1 MTTSLSGKVALVT
14 GSSRSI
20 GAAIAKRLA
29 DDGANVVVNYVSN
42 SKAASTLVDSIN
54 AKRAGAA
61 IAIKADV
68 STVVGGQRLL
78 YEAVKSFDKI
88 DIIVLNAAIMGSK
101 PLAEIDEQFF
111 DDHMNV
117 NVKGQLFLVKA
128 AAPLLAS
135 GSRIIFFSSS
145 LTRLS
150 SVLPNALVY
159 IATKGAIEQL
169 SRALAKDFGV
179 RGITVNTISPGPTDT
194 DLFRKGKPEDFIK
207 YIASQT
213 PSNKLGQ
220 PDEIASVVSFLA
232 SPAAGWINGQNIV
245 VNGGYVV

>member
-1 MTTSLSGKVALVT
+1 MTTSLSSKVALVT

-42 SKAASTLVDSIN
+42 SQAAGKLVDSIN

-68 STVVGGQRLL
+68 STVVGGQTLL
-78 YEAVKSFDKI
+78 YETVKSFGKI

-128 AAPLLAS
+128 AAPLLSS
-135 GSRIIFFSSS
+135 GTF
-145 LTRLS
+145 LS
-150 SVLPNALVY
+150 YILVMS
-159 IATKGAIEQL
+159 ILI
-169 SRALAKDFGV
+169 
-179 RGITVNTISPGPTDT
+179 
-194 DLFRKGKPEDFIK
+194 
-207 YIASQT
+207 
-213 PSNKLGQ
+213 
-220 PDEIASVVSFLA
+220 
-232 SPAAGWINGQNIV
+232 
-245 VNGGYVV
+245 

>member
-42 SKAASTLVDSIN
+42 SQAAGKLVDSIN

-61 IAIKADV
+61 ISIKADV

-78 YEAVKSFDKI
+78 HETVKSFGKI
-88 DIIVLNAAIMGSK
+88 DIVVLNAAIMGSK

-111 DDHMNV
+111 DDHMNA

-128 AAPLLAS
+128 ASPLLTS
-135 GSRIIFFSSS
+135 
-145 LTRLS
+145 
-150 SVLPNALVY
+150 VY
-159 IATKGAIEQL
+159 IATKGAIEQI

-194 DLFRKGKPEDFIK
+194 DLFRQGKPESFIK

-220 PDEIASVVSFLA
+220 PDEIASVVSFVA

-245 VNGGYVV
+245 ANGGYVV

>member
-20 GAAIAKRLA
+20 GAAIAKRLTN
-29 DDGANVVVNYVSN
+29 DGANVVVNYVSN
-42 SKAASTLVDSIN
+42 SQAAGKLVDFIN
-54 AKRAGAA
+54 TKRAGAA
-61 IAIKADV
+61 IAIRADV
-68 STVVGGQRLL
+68 STVVGGQTLL
-78 YEAVKSFDKI
+78 YETVKSFGKI

-128 AAPLLAS
+128 AAPLLTS

-150 SVLPNALVY
+150 SVLPDALVY

-194 DLFRKGKPEDFIK
+194 DLFRQGKPESVIK

-220 PDEIASVVSFLA
+220 PEEIASVVSFLA

>member
-20 GAAIAKRLA
+20 GAGIAKRFA
-29 DDGANVVVNYVSN
+29 EDGANVVVNYVSN
-42 SKAASTLVDSIN
+42 SQAAGRLVDSIN
-54 AKRAGAA
+54 ARRAGAA
-61 IAIKADV
+61 IAIKGDV

-78 YEAVKSFDKI
+78 YETVKSYGKI

-111 DDHMNV
+111 DDHMNA

-128 AAPLLAS
+128 AAPH
-135 GSRIIFFSSS
+135 
-145 LTRLS
+145 LT
-150 SVLPNALVY
+150 SVLPDALVY

-179 RGITVNTISPGPTDT
+179 RGITVNTVSPGPTDT
-194 DLFRKGKPEDFIK
+194 ELFRKGKTESFIN

-220 PDEIASVVSFLA
+220 PEDIASVISFLA

-245 VNGGYVV
+245 ANGGFVV